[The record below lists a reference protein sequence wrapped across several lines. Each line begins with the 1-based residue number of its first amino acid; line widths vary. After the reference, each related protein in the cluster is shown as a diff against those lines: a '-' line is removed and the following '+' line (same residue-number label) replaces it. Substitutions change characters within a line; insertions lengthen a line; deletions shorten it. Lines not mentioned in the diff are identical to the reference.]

1 MYLYLFIFWICTNR
15 IFNGDINLLVKCSES
30 VATLR
35 HTILCTY
42 EIPVWVNGYD
52 LYVDAYTKIINEKHV
67 TNVLSDIRTN
77 QCNEKKKIKYYCCL
91 IHIKEDIWFKNRK
104 SFSEIHRMFK
114 LLDGNYQRSS
124 RSVLPTWFIPN
135 YGFPKEKSF
144 ISSTSNTL
152 DGSKLLAPVKT
163 N

>member
-1 MYLYLFIFWICTNR
+1 MITTFMLMLTLK
-15 IFNGDINLLVKCSES
+15 LLMKNTYYES
-30 VATLR
+30 PDSPGT
-35 HTILCTY
+35 HCI
-42 EIPVWVNGYD
+42 
-52 LYVDAYTKIINEKHV
+52 
-67 TNVLSDIRTN
+67 LSDIRTN